1 MNKEQDKV
9 NIREYLLRKAV
20 EDGRINI
27 TRDSSTGQV
36 VLVPFKAPTHSME
49 AAQNADLA
57 WKTLKKM
64 SREEAD
70 RRAGEDYDRM
80 IAYYNRSIK
89 EERQAKARN
98 ENIRKGLEAYCP
110 PPCCEEFKE
119 RLLSQLP
126 PGSMY
131 DKRIEVW
138 ERKIAEAKRQTG
150 EEMMAESRDILK
162 ESARNNRRTYEKEVG
177 KAKEKSEWAREL
189 MKSLESLPG

>member
-1 MNKEQDKV
+1 MNKEQDKF
-9 NIREYLLRKAV
+9 NLREYLIRKAV

-27 TRDSSTGQV
+27 TRDSSTGQET
-36 VLVPFKAPTHSME
+36 LVPFKASTCFME

-80 IAYYNRSIK
+80 IAYCNRAIK
-89 EERQAKARN
+89 EEQQVKIRN

-119 RLLSQLP
+119 RLLSRLS
-126 PGSMY
+126 PGSAY
-131 DKRIEVW
+131 DERIEVW
-138 ERKIAEAKRQTG
+138 EKRKSEVKRCTG
-150 EEMMAESRDILK
+150 EEAMAENKSILEGAARDH
-162 ESARNNRRTYEKEVG
+162 RRIHEEEVRKAEEKN
-177 KAKEKSEWAREL
+177 EWARKFME
-189 MKSLESLPG
+189 SLESLPE